1 MNDTR
6 TSSLPGVKANLL
18 LCFVLLCIVG
28 IEVFLTYQHLSTGTL
43 LAFLLVLAFFEA
55 AIAVTYFMH
64 LKYESPNL
72 VWSLIPALIF
82 VLFMMGNMLPDAMR
96 LLNLRVIHW

>member
-1 MNDTR
+1 MNNTR
-6 TSSLPGVKANLL
+6 TSSLPGMKANWL

-55 AIAVTYFMH
+55 AIAVTYAGRDAPLEFACD
-64 LKYESPNL
+64 PL
-72 VWSLIPALIF
+72 V
-82 VLFMMGNMLPDAMR
+82 DAGAR
-96 LLNLRVIHW
+96 PPP

>member
-6 TSSLPGVKANLL
+6 TSRVPGMKANLL

-72 VWSLIPALIF
+72 AWSLIPALIF
-82 VLFMMGNMLPDAMR
+82 VLSMMAHMLPDAMR